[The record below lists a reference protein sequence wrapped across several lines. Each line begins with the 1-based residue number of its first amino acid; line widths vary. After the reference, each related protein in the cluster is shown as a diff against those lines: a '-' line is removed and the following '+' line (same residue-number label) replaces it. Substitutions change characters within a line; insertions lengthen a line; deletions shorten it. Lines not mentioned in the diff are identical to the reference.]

1 MKKAGRAISNHLCP
15 HFEHSRADLFN
26 IVKVKR
32 LTTFT
37 EIMEAAG
44 KDKDSIGCEICKPTI
59 GNLISSTA
67 GINRHVMDPVHHA
80 NQDTNDRFLAN
91 IQRDGTF
98 SVVPRMAAGEV
109 TADGLIAVGQVAK
122 KYNLYTKITGG
133 QRVDLFGAQKQDL
146 PDIWEELV
154 DAGFESGHAYGK
166 SLRTVKSCV
175 GSSFCRY
182 GIGDSVGLAVQL
194 EDRYKGIRS
203 PHKIKG
209 GVSGCVREC
218 AEAQSKDFG
227 LIATDKGWNVS
238 RRRWSSLFSVETQ
251 LIHTPRLHRST
262 SEETEV
268 PAHVTP
274 SSSPPTSLP
283 TRSSGSS
290 TVTSCSTS
298 RRPTSSCVPL
308 DGWRASMAGST
319 S

>member
-1 MKKAGRAISNHLCP
+1 
-15 HFEHSRADLFN
+15 
-26 IVKVKR
+26 
-32 LTTFT
+32 
-37 EIMEAAG
+37 
-44 KDKDSIGCEICKPTI
+44 
-59 GNLISSTA
+59 
-67 GINRHVMDPVHHA
+67 
-80 NQDTNDRFLAN
+80 
-91 IQRDGTF
+91 
-98 SVVPRMAAGEV
+98 MAAGEV

-238 RRRWSSLFSVETQ
+238 
-251 LIHTPRLHRST
+251 PRH
-262 SEETEV
+262 
-268 PAHVTP
+268 
-274 SSSPPTSLP
+274 
-283 TRSSGSS
+283 
-290 TVTSCSTS
+290 
-298 RRPTSSCVPL
+298 
-308 DGWRASMAGST
+308 
-319 S
+319 